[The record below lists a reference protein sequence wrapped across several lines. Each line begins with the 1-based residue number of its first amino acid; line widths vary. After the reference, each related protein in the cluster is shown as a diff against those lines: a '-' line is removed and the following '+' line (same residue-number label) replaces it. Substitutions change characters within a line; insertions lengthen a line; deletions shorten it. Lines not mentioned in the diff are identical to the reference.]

1 MTGQAVPQRSRHGQC
16 HCSWSAGCQLRRH
29 SVPQRG
35 FCPDGWLRRPAE
47 HRLRAPWGCSA
58 TGLCFP
64 EDAGQ
69 DVHGCKSKAGPPALL
84 SEEAQNRWG
93 SGCVFLGCDRFA
105 QYYKLAVLVCFPSIK
120 RKMLQNCLEYEWIHT
135 PYVAIY
141 IYIHLGHPAGLVMEQ
156 VLVVSS
162 YSSAHK
168 HLSANNWMFAL
179 KLLIVI
185 SHQLLFH
192 INFLCSIL

>member
-1 MTGQAVPQRSRHGQC
+1 MWRDRLSPRGHVTASATAPGQPGASSGGTRCPRGILSWRVAPAPCGARAQSSLGMQC
-16 HCSWSAGCQLRRH
+16 Y
-29 SVPQRG
+29 
-35 FCPDGWLRRPAE
+35 RPV
-47 HRLRAPWGCSA
+47 LPWGCW
-58 TGLCFP
+58 TGCAWL
-64 EDAGQ
+64 Q
-69 DVHGCKSKAGPPALL
+69 IPPCLL
-84 SEEAQNRWG
+84 LEEAQNRWG

-168 HLSANNWMFAL
+168 HLSANNWIL
-179 KLLIVI
+179 PCLHL
-185 SHQLLFH
+185 
-192 INFLCSIL
+192 NCSL